1 MPGEHAKL
9 SASGSKRWLA
19 CPGSVV
25 LEALFPES
33 ELPYAEEGTRAHEL
47 AEAKL
52 RYLTGRIKL
61 EDYNETYRNID
72 KAIQPGGVSTEMERY
87 VDVYIDYVMDLY
99 DGLRLNHRDAV
110 IFIEERVSYDEYVPG
125 GFGRIDCI
133 ILAGKELHIADLKY
147 GKGVAVDA
155 VENPQPR
162 LYALGALQEY
172 GDIYDIDQ
180 VTTHIVQPRLN
191 SITTENLTRSELVGW
206 GESIKQVAA
215 DAYKGT
221 RVYSAGDHCQFC
233 RARATCRERARHYLS
248 SILNILGGQK

>member
-9 SASGSKRWLA
+9 SASGSKRWMA

-33 ELPYAEEGTRAHEL
+33 ESPYAEEGTRAHEL

-52 RYLTGRIKL
+52 RYLIGHIQR
-61 EDYNETYRNID
+61 EDYDETYKSVSD
-72 KAIQPGGVSTEMERY
+72 ALQPGQITEMERY
-87 VDVYIDYVMDLY
+87 VDNYTDYVMDLY
-99 DGLRLNHRDAV
+99 QGLCLKHKDARAY
-110 IFIEERVSYDEYVPG
+110 IEERVDYDEYVPG

-155 VENPQPR
+155 VENPQQR

-172 GDIYDIDQ
+172 GDIYEIEQ
-180 VTTHIVQPRLN
+180 ITTHIVQPRLN
-191 SITTENLTRSELVGW
+191 SITTENLTRDELESW
-206 GESIKQVAA
+206 GEAIKPVAA
-215 DAYKGT
+215 DAYKDT
-221 RVYSAGDHCQFC
+221 RLYKAGEHCQFC

-248 SILNILGGQK
+248 SVLEILGGQK

>member
-33 ELPYAEEGTRAHEL
+33 ESPYAEEGTRAHEL

-52 RYLTGRIKL
+52 RYLTGRIL
-61 EDYNETYRNID
+61 REDYEENYKLAS
-72 KAIQPGGVSTEMERY
+72 KAVEPSQLADMERY
-87 VDVYIDYVMDLY
+87 VDSYVEYVLGLY
-99 DGLRLNHRDAV
+99 QGLTLKHKDAV
-110 IFIEERVSYDEYVPG
+110 IFIEERVSYDSYVPG

-172 GDIYDIDQ
+172 GDIYEIEQ

-191 SITTENLTRSELVGW
+191 SITTENLTRGELESW
-206 GESIKQVAA
+206 GNSIRHLAA
-215 DAYKGT
+215 DAYKDT
-221 RVYSAGDHCQFC
+221 REYSAGEHCQFC
-233 RARATCRERARHYLS
+233 RARATCRERARHYLN
-248 SILNILGGQK
+248 SILNILGGQT

>member
-33 ELPYAEEGTRAHEL
+33 ESPYAEEGTRAHEL

-61 EDYNETYRNID
+61 EDYDEAYQNLD
-72 KAIQPGGVSTEMERY
+72 KAIPGGITAEMERY
-87 VDVYIDYVMDLY
+87 VGTYIDYVMDLY
-99 DGLRLNHRDAV
+99 DGLRLKHKDAV
-110 IFIEERVSYDEYVPG
+110 IFIEERVSYDEYVPE

-133 ILAGKELHIADLKY
+133 ILAGKELHIIDLKY

-155 VENPQPR
+155 VGNSQPR
-162 LYALGALQEY
+162 LYAIGALQEY
-172 GDIYDIDQ
+172 GYIYDIDQ
-180 VTTHIVQPRLN
+180 ITTHIVQPRLN
-191 SITTENLTRSELVGW
+191 SISTENLSRLELENW

-215 DAYKGT
+215 DAYVDT
-221 RVYSAGDHCQFC
+221 RVYSAGEHCQFC

-248 SILNILGGQK
+248 SILNVLGGQK